1 MYSHY
6 KDNAFTEK
14 PIENNGK
21 FGIYGMSAQG
31 LEEYLSPN
39 SYNYHYLSKF
49 RDPNL
54 MKEIEEEMKKE
65 REEKNEK
72 KVNFEEINQQNNI
85 NNVNLNN
92 NNSNQNNNQYDYI
105 NKNIPYQQQQIYQEE
120 KRINPINQNVNY
132 SNNVKSQNKYLNK
145 KPINQVKKNN
155 MSNYNNKLINN
166 QKKFSGNVM
175 PKIANIK
182 SEHGNLKNYPSPHFN

>member
-65 REEKNEK
+65 
-72 KVNFEEINQQNNI
+72 
-85 NNVNLNN
+85 NLNN